1 MATTQLP
8 PAGPPQD
15 QNPTWPPQQPPQSP
29 PPPYWG
35 PPQPPQQGPPK
46 PHTARNIWLICGAAA
61 ITGAIIGGGIAS
73 GQSHPAAASTPP
85 PVSTSQP
92 AAPASQPAPAATVP
106 DAQSVLTAD
115 GYTTDDVNESQS
127 QITSTFGS
135 AAPYITSAADG
146 SNGTD
151 VEVVIIETGAGV
163 TVMGGPS
170 ALQSDLQAAFP
181 QATVTVTPDSDGS
194 YTIRVVESISAAASS

>member
-46 PHTARNIWLICGAAA
+46 PHTARNIWLICAGAGL
-61 ITGAIIGGGIAS
+61 IGAILGGGIAS
-73 GQSHPAAASTPP
+73 GHSHPAAASTPA

-92 AAPASQPAPAATVP
+92 AAPASQPSAPAATVP

-115 GYTTDDVNESQS
+115 GYTTDVTNESQS

-151 VEVVIIETGAGV
+151 IEVVIIETGTGV
-163 TVMGGPS
+163 TAEGGPS

-194 YTIRVVESISAAASS
+194 CTVRAAESISAASS